1 MALELTQEELREL
14 AIRVAPII
22 QSSALDVG
30 LVPVSNSFEGVTT
43 LPVISR
49 VGGITK
55 LVRVPINW
63 LYGGPKGDPFTYED
77 FTPEQ
82 LKSLEG
88 RPGTTWVPLVD
99 EEGYLSW
106 SNTKDTP
113 PSSVY
118 IKGPKGDPFTYDDF
132 TPEQLEA
139 LKGNPGKT
147 WFPKLD
153 KLGNLSWVL
162 SDALINSE
170 VINIRGEKG
179 DTPFVSLSNDYFLTV
194 DGIKVGN
201 SLKGAT
207 GANGI
212 DGKTP
217 VVSLSS
223 DHFLMVDGTKVG
235 TSLKGATGAN
245 GIDGKTPVVSLSSDH
260 FLMVDGTKVGTS
272 LKGATGAN
280 GIDGK
285 TPVVSLS
292 SDHFLMVDGIKVGSS
307 LKGATGA
314 NGIDGKTPV
323 VSLSSD
329 HFLMVDGT
337 KVGTSLKG
345 ATGANGIDGKTP
357 VVSLSSDHFLMVDG
371 TKVGTS
377 LKGATGANGIDGK
390 TPVVSLSSDH
400 FLMVDGIKVGTSLK
414 GATGAN
420 GIDGKTPAVSLSSD
434 YFLTVDGTKVG
445 TSLKGATGAT
455 GAKGDKGDQGIQGIQ
470 GIAGKSPVVS
480 LSSDYFLTVD
490 GTKVGASLKGAAG
503 ANGIDGK
510 TPVVSL
516 SSDYFLTVDGTKV
529 GSSLKGAT
537 GATGAK
543 GDTPSLSLSS
553 DYRLMVNGVAVGSS
567 LRGPQGNPGSD
578 ATVTADAVRVAI
590 ASLGADLHAT
600 ETSSKTGINLSQSFC
615 SNICYSS
622 SSVLIPVA
630 SASKMGLMTS
640 TDKTRLDTVYGWGNH
655 ASANYVQNNGYA
667 VLKDIM
673 PELNNTYVLGTPSYR
688 WDDFYCNMIHMNH
701 NVPLHMGTSASY
713 RGSIGYD
720 YSSDI
725 LCFSTTKTSMRFYV
739 NRPSKDSFSSFST
752 ETPAVDISATGVS
765 IYAGTGNYATSQW
778 GGFNVF
784 HTLNGTT
791 GRCSVYSDGNNH
803 SMVFKAYY
811 TGAGMIWIAGGE
823 NNRMEFKSGNL
834 SITGSFSGSNISDPR
849 LKKNITKVT
858 GAIKKL
864 KSLGGIYEFDY
875 VDYAMNKDHELS
887 RHSMG
892 LMADQV
898 QESFLASTVKKGVD
912 GYLGINYLSPQYI
925 SLALAVGLEL
935 DDKMGKYDHKFR
947 SIETKQSKMEKKIKI
962 LEKEVKYLKSII
974 NN

>member
-260 FLMVDGTKVGTS
+260 FLMVDG
-272 LKGATGAN
+272 
-280 GIDGK
+280 
-285 TPVVSLS
+285 
-292 SDHFLMVDGIKVGSS
+292 
-307 LKGATGA
+307 
-314 NGIDGKTPV
+314 
-323 VSLSSD
+323 
-329 HFLMVDGT
+329 
-337 KVGTSLKG
+337 
-345 ATGANGIDGKTP
+345 
-357 VVSLSSDHFLMVDG
+357 
-371 TKVGTS
+371 
-377 LKGATGANGIDGK
+377 
-390 TPVVSLSSDH
+390 
-400 FLMVDGIKVGTSLK
+400 IKVGTSLK

-455 GAKGDKGDQGIQGIQ
+455 GAKGDKGDQGIQGIQGIAGKSPVVSLSSDYFLTVDGTKVVTSLKGAAGANGIDGKTPVVSLSSDHFLMVDGTKVGTSLKGATGATGAKGDKGEQGIQGIQ

>member
-260 FLMVDGTKVGTS
+260 FLMVDG
-272 LKGATGAN
+272 
-280 GIDGK
+280 
-285 TPVVSLS
+285 
-292 SDHFLMVDGIKVGSS
+292 
-307 LKGATGA
+307 
-314 NGIDGKTPV
+314 
-323 VSLSSD
+323 
-329 HFLMVDGT
+329 
-337 KVGTSLKG
+337 
-345 ATGANGIDGKTP
+345 
-357 VVSLSSDHFLMVDG
+357 
-371 TKVGTS
+371 
-377 LKGATGANGIDGK
+377 
-390 TPVVSLSSDH
+390 
-400 FLMVDGIKVGTSLK
+400 IKVGTSLK

-455 GAKGDKGDQGIQGIQ
+455 GAKGDKGEQGIQGIQ

>member
-260 FLMVDGTKVGTS
+260 FLMVDG
-272 LKGATGAN
+272 
-280 GIDGK
+280 
-285 TPVVSLS
+285 
-292 SDHFLMVDGIKVGSS
+292 
-307 LKGATGA
+307 
-314 NGIDGKTPV
+314 
-323 VSLSSD
+323 
-329 HFLMVDGT
+329 
-337 KVGTSLKG
+337 
-345 ATGANGIDGKTP
+345 
-357 VVSLSSDHFLMVDG
+357 
-371 TKVGTS
+371 
-377 LKGATGANGIDGK
+377 
-390 TPVVSLSSDH
+390 
-400 FLMVDGIKVGTSLK
+400 IKVGTSLK

-516 SSDYFLTVDGTKV
+516 SSDHFLMVDGTKV
-529 GSSLKGAT
+529 GTSLKGAT

>member
-272 LKGATGAN
+272 LKGATGA
-280 GIDGK
+280 
-285 TPVVSLS
+285 
-292 SDHFLMVDGIKVGSS
+292 
-307 LKGATGA
+307 
-314 NGIDGKTPV
+314 
-323 VSLSSD
+323 
-329 HFLMVDGT
+329 
-337 KVGTSLKG
+337 
-345 ATGANGIDGKTP
+345 
-357 VVSLSSDHFLMVDG
+357 
-371 TKVGTS
+371 
-377 LKGATGANGIDGK
+377 
-390 TPVVSLSSDH
+390 
-400 FLMVDGIKVGTSLK
+400 
-414 GATGAN
+414 
-420 GIDGKTPAVSLSSD
+420 
-434 YFLTVDGTKVG
+434 
-445 TSLKGATGAT
+445 T
-455 GAKGDKGDQGIQGIQ
+455 GAKGDKGEQGIQGIQ

>member
-235 TSLKGATGAN
+235 TSLKGATGA
-245 GIDGKTPVVSLSSDH
+245 
-260 FLMVDGTKVGTS
+260 
-272 LKGATGAN
+272 
-280 GIDGK
+280 
-285 TPVVSLS
+285 
-292 SDHFLMVDGIKVGSS
+292 
-307 LKGATGA
+307 
-314 NGIDGKTPV
+314 
-323 VSLSSD
+323 
-329 HFLMVDGT
+329 
-337 KVGTSLKG
+337 
-345 ATGANGIDGKTP
+345 
-357 VVSLSSDHFLMVDG
+357 
-371 TKVGTS
+371 
-377 LKGATGANGIDGK
+377 
-390 TPVVSLSSDH
+390 
-400 FLMVDGIKVGTSLK
+400 
-414 GATGAN
+414 
-420 GIDGKTPAVSLSSD
+420 
-434 YFLTVDGTKVG
+434 
-445 TSLKGATGAT
+445 T
-455 GAKGDKGDQGIQGIQ
+455 GAKGDKGEQGIQGIQ

>member
-1 MALELTQEELREL
+1 MALYLTQEELREL

-30 LVPVSNSFEGVTT
+30 LVPISNSFEGVST

-106 SNTKDTP
+106 SNIKDTP

-162 SDALINSE
+162 SDTLINSE

-179 DTPFVSLSNDYFLTV
+179 VDGKTPFVSLSSDYFLTV
-194 DGIKVGN
+194 DGIKVGA

-223 DHFLMVDGTKVG
+223 DYFLMVDGTKVG

-245 GIDGKTPVVSLSSDH
+245 GIDGKTPL
-260 FLMVDGTKVGTS
+260 
-272 LKGATGAN
+272 
-280 GIDGK
+280 
-285 TPVVSLS
+285 
-292 SDHFLMVDGIKVGSS
+292 
-307 LKGATGA
+307 
-314 NGIDGKTPV
+314 
-323 VSLSSD
+323 
-329 HFLMVDGT
+329 
-337 KVGTSLKG
+337 
-345 ATGANGIDGKTP
+345 
-357 VVSLSSDHFLMVDG
+357 
-371 TKVGTS
+371 
-377 LKGATGANGIDGK
+377 
-390 TPVVSLSSDH
+390 
-400 FLMVDGIKVGTSLK
+400 
-414 GATGAN
+414 
-420 GIDGKTPAVSLSSD
+420 
-434 YFLTVDGTKVG
+434 
-445 TSLKGATGAT
+445 
-455 GAKGDKGDQGIQGIQ
+455 
-470 GIAGKSPVVS
+470 
-480 LSSDYFLTVD
+480 
-490 GTKVGASLKGAAG
+490 
-503 ANGIDGK
+503 
-510 TPVVSL
+510 VSL

-543 GDTPSLSLSS
+543 GDTPTLSISS

-567 LRGPQGNPGSD
+567 LRGPQGIPGSN
-578 ATVTADAVRVAI
+578 ATVTADAVRAAI
-590 ASLGADLHAT
+590 SNLDPEFHAI
-600 ETSSKTGINLSQSFC
+600 ETSNKTGINISQSFC
-615 SNICYSS
+615 SNVC
-622 SSVLIPVA
+622 SVTKSTLIPVA
-630 SASKMGLMTS
+630 SSSKMGLMTA
-640 TDKTRLDTVYGWGNH
+640 TDKSRLDTIYGWGNH
-655 ASANYVQNNGYA
+655 VSASYVKNNGYA

-673 PELNNTYVLGTPSYR
+673 PEMNNTYVLGTPTYR

-720 YSSDI
+720 YSSDV
-725 LCFSTTKTSMRFYV
+725 LCFSTTKTCMRFYV

-765 IYAGTGNYATSQW
+765 IYAGTGDYATGRF

-784 HTLNGTT
+784 HTLNGTM
-791 GRCSVYSDGNNH
+791 GRCSMYSDGNDH

-823 NNRMEFKSGNL
+823 GNRMEFKSGNL

-858 GAIKKL
+858 SAINKL

-892 LMADQV
+892 LLADQV
-898 QESFLASTVKKGVD
+898 QKSFLASTVKKGVD

-947 SIETKQSKMEKKIKI
+947 SIETKQSKMEKKIKT
-962 LEKEVKYLKSII
+962 LEKEVKYLKSVI

>member
-201 SLKGAT
+201 
-207 GANGI
+207 
-212 DGKTP
+212 
-217 VVSLSS
+217 
-223 DHFLMVDGTKVG
+223 
-235 TSLKGATGAN
+235 
-245 GIDGKTPVVSLSSDH
+245 
-260 FLMVDGTKVGTS
+260 
-272 LKGATGAN
+272 
-280 GIDGK
+280 
-285 TPVVSLS
+285 
-292 SDHFLMVDGIKVGSS
+292 
-307 LKGATGA
+307 
-314 NGIDGKTPV
+314 
-323 VSLSSD
+323 
-329 HFLMVDGT
+329 
-337 KVGTSLKG
+337 SLKG

>member
-260 FLMVDGTKVGTS
+260 FLMVDG
-272 LKGATGAN
+272 
-280 GIDGK
+280 
-285 TPVVSLS
+285 
-292 SDHFLMVDGIKVGSS
+292 
-307 LKGATGA
+307 
-314 NGIDGKTPV
+314 
-323 VSLSSD
+323 
-329 HFLMVDGT
+329 
-337 KVGTSLKG
+337 
-345 ATGANGIDGKTP
+345 
-357 VVSLSSDHFLMVDG
+357 
-371 TKVGTS
+371 
-377 LKGATGANGIDGK
+377 
-390 TPVVSLSSDH
+390 
-400 FLMVDGIKVGTSLK
+400 IKVGTSLK

-455 GAKGDKGDQGIQGIQ
+455 GAKGDKGDQGIQGIQGIAGKSPVVSLSSDYFLTVDGTKVGASLKGAAGANGIDGKTPVVSLSSDHFLMVDGTKVGTSLKGATGATGAKGDKGEQGIQGIQ

>member
-260 FLMVDGTKVGTS
+260 FLMVDG
-272 LKGATGAN
+272 
-280 GIDGK
+280 
-285 TPVVSLS
+285 
-292 SDHFLMVDGIKVGSS
+292 
-307 LKGATGA
+307 
-314 NGIDGKTPV
+314 
-323 VSLSSD
+323 
-329 HFLMVDGT
+329 
-337 KVGTSLKG
+337 
-345 ATGANGIDGKTP
+345 
-357 VVSLSSDHFLMVDG
+357 
-371 TKVGTS
+371 
-377 LKGATGANGIDGK
+377 
-390 TPVVSLSSDH
+390 
-400 FLMVDGIKVGTSLK
+400 IKVGTSLK

-445 TSLKGATGAT
+445 T
-455 GAKGDKGDQGIQGIQ
+455 
-470 GIAGKSPVVS
+470 
-480 LSSDYFLTVD
+480 
-490 GTKVGASLKGAAG
+490 
-503 ANGIDGK
+503 
-510 TPVVSL
+510 
-516 SSDYFLTVDGTKV
+516 
-529 GSSLKGAT
+529 SLKGAT

>member
-1 MALELTQEELREL
+1 M
-14 AIRVAPII
+14 
-22 QSSALDVG
+22 
-30 LVPVSNSFEGVTT
+30 
-43 LPVISR
+43 
-49 VGGITK
+49 
-55 LVRVPINW
+55 
-63 LYGGPKGDPFTYED
+63 
-77 FTPEQ
+77 
-82 LKSLEG
+82 
-88 RPGTTWVPLVD
+88 
-99 EEGYLSW
+99 
-106 SNTKDTP
+106 
-113 PSSVY
+113 
-118 IKGPKGDPFTYDDF
+118 
-132 TPEQLEA
+132 
-139 LKGNPGKT
+139 
-147 WFPKLD
+147 
-153 KLGNLSWVL
+153 
-162 SDALINSE
+162 
-170 VINIRGEKG
+170 
-179 DTPFVSLSNDYFLTV
+179 
-194 DGIKVGN
+194 
-201 SLKGAT
+201 
-207 GANGI
+207 
-212 DGKTP
+212 
-217 VVSLSS
+217 
-223 DHFLMVDGTKVG
+223 
-235 TSLKGATGAN
+235 
-245 GIDGKTPVVSLSSDH
+245 
-260 FLMVDGTKVGTS
+260 
-272 LKGATGAN
+272 
-280 GIDGK
+280 
-285 TPVVSLS
+285 
-292 SDHFLMVDGIKVGSS
+292 
-307 LKGATGA
+307 
-314 NGIDGKTPV
+314 
-323 VSLSSD
+323 
-329 HFLMVDGT
+329 
-337 KVGTSLKG
+337 
-345 ATGANGIDGKTP
+345 
-357 VVSLSSDHFLMVDG
+357 
-371 TKVGTS
+371 
-377 LKGATGANGIDGK
+377 
-390 TPVVSLSSDH
+390 
-400 FLMVDGIKVGTSLK
+400 
-414 GATGAN
+414 
-420 GIDGKTPAVSLSSD
+420 
-434 YFLTVDGTKVG
+434 VDGTKVG

-455 GAKGDKGDQGIQGIQ
+455 GAKGDKGEQGIQGIQ